1 MLTTTT
7 SAHLTDY
14 LARDEARTRY
24 VNWVNDMDRALTGRP
39 TPRDL
44 PIVTTVVKKPT
55 FSDRMK
61 AILDTI

>member
-1 MLTTTT
+1 MTTT
-7 SAHLTDY
+7 AHLTDY
-14 LARDEARTRY
+14 LARDEARIRY
-24 VNWVNDMDRALTGRP
+24 VNWINDMDRALTGRP

-44 PIVTTVVKKPT
+44 PILAPVVKKPT